1 MRHGSIVQEGSSERK
16 KYWLNECF
24 VPLHLLKSF
33 EEKRIARNSNKTS
46 ISGDSDSHTSKKFS
60 DKMSSARLC
69 EVDMTLKKQLCKAKG
84 LSYLFSRAERA
95 DFYQCGHCKKD
106 VLIRYDLFLQLY
118 LLVVL
123 RS

>member
-1 MRHGSIVQEGSSERK
+1 MF
-16 KYWLNECF
+16 C
-24 VPLHLLKSF
+24 PLASLKSF
-33 EEKRIARNSNKTS
+33 EEKRIARNANKAI
-46 ISGDSDSHTSKKFS
+46 ISGDSESHRSKKFS

-69 EVDMTLKKQLCKAKG
+69 EVDMTLKKQLRKAKG

-95 DFYQCGHCKKD
+95 EFYQCGHCKRD
-106 VLIRYDLFLQLY
+106 GLIRYDLFLQLF